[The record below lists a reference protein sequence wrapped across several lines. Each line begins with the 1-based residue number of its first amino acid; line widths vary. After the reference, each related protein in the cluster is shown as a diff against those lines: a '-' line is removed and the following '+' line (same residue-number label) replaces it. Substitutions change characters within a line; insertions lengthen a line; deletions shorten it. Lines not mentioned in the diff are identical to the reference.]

1 MNFHNIVDSVCIA
14 FSFCFIL
21 YTIFTTVTRHLTE
34 RSHNNL
40 QMKVF
45 DKLNS
50 TPAIGELVATGALQP
65 FLASLTPEK
74 VAPTTPAL
82 RILRGI
88 QAGIILTCFGAA
100 MLILHQAL
108 RYEDVGLGFLVLG
121 IGALGL
127 GIGFVIA
134 ALSSVWLSRQLGL
147 LEREPAREPAR
158 EPIA

>member
-1 MNFHNIVDSVCIA
+1 MNFNNIVDSVCVA

-65 FLASLTPEK
+65 FLASLTQEK

-88 QAGIILTCFGAA
+88 QAGIVLTCFGIA
-100 MLILHQAL
+100 MLILHRAL
-108 RYEDVGLGFLVLG
+108 RYEQVGLGFLVFG

-127 GIGFVIA
+127 GLGFIIA
-134 ALSSVWLSRQLGL
+134 AFSSVWLSRQLGL
-147 LEREPAREPAR
+147 LDKDPAR

>member
-1 MNFHNIVDSVCIA
+1 MNFNNIVDSICVA

-65 FLASLTPEK
+65 FLASLTQEK
-74 VAPTTPAL
+74 VAQTTPAL

-88 QAGIILTCFGAA
+88 QLGVVLTCFGAA
-100 MLILHQAL
+100 MLVLHQAL
-108 RYEDVGLGFLVLG
+108 RSLDYGVGFLTFG

-127 GIGFVIA
+127 GLGFIIA
-134 ALSSVWLSRQLGL
+134 ALTSVWLSRKLGL
-147 LEREPAREPAR
+147 LDRDTAREPLA
-158 EPIA
+158 

>member
-1 MNFHNIVDSVCIA
+1 MNPFERIVSDLCVA

-21 YTIFTTVTRHLTE
+21 YTIFNTVTNHLSE
-34 RSHNNL
+34 RSRNNL

-65 FLASLTPEK
+65 FLASLVQEK
-74 VAPTTPAL
+74 MAPTTPAL

-88 QAGIILTCFGAA
+88 QAGIVLSCFGAA
-100 MLILHQAL
+100 MLFLHQAL
-108 RYEDVGLGFLVLG
+108 RFEEVGLGFFVFG
-121 IGALGL
+121 IGAIGLGL
-127 GIGFVIA
+127 GFIIA
-134 ALSSVWLSRQLGL
+134 ALSSIWLSRQLGVL
-147 LEREPAREPAR
+147 DRDPAR